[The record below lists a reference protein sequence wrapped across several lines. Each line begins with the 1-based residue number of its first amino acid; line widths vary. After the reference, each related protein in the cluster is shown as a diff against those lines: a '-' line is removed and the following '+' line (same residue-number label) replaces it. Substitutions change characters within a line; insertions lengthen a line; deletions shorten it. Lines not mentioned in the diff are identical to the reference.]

1 MFVNDALAVRT
12 LVSSVSRSVE
22 FAAAALDQNPL
33 LTRTHYL
40 LSMSPL
46 ARYVGQML
54 FAVLSAIGLLM
65 GSAAAA
71 AHASAPA
78 EAMIVV
84 DLPAL
89 DTQQDL
95 GPAAV
100 HHALDHAQAVGSF
113 PGAMQQ
119 LPIAIAAPW
128 EWPEAAAT
136 VPSAGGR
143 QERPPM
149 AERS

>member
-1 MFVNDALAVRT
+1 MFVNDVLAVRA
-12 LVSSVSRSVE
+12 LVALGRSWVE
-22 FAAAALDQNPL
+22 SAAALDQNPL

-54 FAVLSAIGLLM
+54 FAVLAAIGLLM

-78 EAMIVV
+78 EVMIVA

-89 DTQQDL
+89 GTQEDL
-95 GPAAV
+95 VPAAV

-113 PGAMQQ
+113 PDAMQQ
-119 LPIAIAAPW
+119 LPIAIAATW
-128 EWPEAAAT
+128 ERPETAAT
-136 VPSAGGR
+136 VPSAGRR

-149 AERS
+149 AELG